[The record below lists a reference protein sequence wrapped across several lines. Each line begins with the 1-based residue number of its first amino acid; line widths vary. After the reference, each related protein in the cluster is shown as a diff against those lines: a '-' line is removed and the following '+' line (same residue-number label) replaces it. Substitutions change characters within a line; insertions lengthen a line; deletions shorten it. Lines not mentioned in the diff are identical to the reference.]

1 MDDLQIRNDII
12 ELTLLIK
19 HTIETLKS
27 QTYDDID
34 ILELKSII
42 DSKEELYFKLKEKED
57 LCLSDNEKKLEKIMN
72 SRKKYEQLPEILR
85 KYNENIKNVE
95 LLAINENK
103 LIIYLRNLR
112 EQELEDLK
120 NKLKDEK
127 EKENEFYQDKNLII
141 SILESFIDSL
151 EKNNLYGT
159 YLTDRVNTP
168 IFNAFVENKLEVNEQ
183 IIDYFREIFHSF
195 EFGNC
200 LYFSSS
206 IYDVKYL
213 LENKDIRSILN
224 KNYHIKVR

>member
-1 MDDLQIRNDII
+1 MNDLQIRNDII

-19 HTIETLKS
+19 QTIETLKS

-57 LCLSDNEKKLEKIMN
+57 LCLSDNEKKLEKIVN

-120 NKLKDEK
+120 NKLKKEK
-127 EKENEFYQDKNLII
+127 EKENEFYI
-141 SILESFIDSL
+141 
-151 EKNNLYGT
+151 GC
-159 YLTDRVNTP
+159 
-168 IFNAFVENKLEVNEQ
+168 
-183 IIDYFREIFHSF
+183 
-195 EFGNC
+195 EFT
-200 LYFSSS
+200 
-206 IYDVKYL
+206 I
-213 LENKDIRSILN
+213 
-224 KNYHIKVR
+224 

>member
-27 QTYDDID
+27 QTYDDLD
-34 ILELKSII
+34 ILELISII

-72 SRKKYEQLPEILR
+72 SRKNYEKSPEVLR

-95 LLAINENK
+95 LQALNENK

-112 EQELEDLK
+112 EQEVEDLK
-120 NKLKDEK
+120 IKLKEEKNK
-127 EKENEFYQDKNLII
+127 EKEFYQDKNLLL

-168 IFNAFVENKLEVNEQ
+168 IFTAFVENKLEVNKQ
-183 IIDYFREIFHSF
+183 IIDYFKEIFHSF

-206 IYDVKYL
+206 IYDVKNL

-224 KNYHIKVR
+224 KNYHTRIR

>member
-1 MDDLQIRNDII
+1 MNDLQVRKDII
-12 ELTLLIK
+12 ELIELIK
-19 HTIETLKS
+19 YNIEIVKS
-27 QTYDDID
+27 QTYDDLD

-57 LCLSDNEKKLEKIMN
+57 LCLSDNEKKLEKINN
-72 SRKKYEQLPEILR
+72 SRKKYKKLPEILR

-103 LIIYLRNLR
+103 LILYLRSIR
-112 EQELEDLK
+112 DEELKDLK
-120 NKLKDEK
+120 IKLKEEKDK
-127 EKENEFYQDKNLII
+127 EKEFYQDKNILIR
-141 SILESFIDSL
+141 ILESFIDSL

-168 IFNAFVENKLEVNEQ
+168 IFTAFVENKLEVSKQ
-183 IIDYFREIFHSF
+183 ITDYFKEIFHSF

-206 IYDVKYL
+206 IYDVKNL
-213 LENKDIRSILN
+213 LENKDIKSILN
-224 KNYHIKVR
+224 KNYNVKVR

>member
-1 MDDLQIRNDII
+1 MNYLQIRNDII
-12 ELTLLIK
+12 ELIELIK
-19 HTIETLKS
+19 YNINIVKS

-168 IFNAFVENKLEVNEQ
+168 IFTAFVENKLEVNEQ

-200 LYFSSS
+200 LYFSSP
-206 IYDVKYL
+206 IYDVKNL